1 MVSASLLCLLVLLPL
16 HGAFEEYQAEHQT
29 VLEGQNLDLHC
40 AFAGDGQSALEWKN
54 PSGFVLFFNSWQGL
68 KNQRYKLIHSSEN
81 SLSIRL
87 SNIKK
92 HENGVYTCL
101 YYSLPVKRKLVNVTV
116 LDAPIKS
123 HLEASKISVPNE
135 NEKVV
140 LKCSVWAPKPRPRI
154 TWLLDNGM
162 EILGDA
168 KHQQKGKNCNSTST
182 LIVYRYLP
190 NSTISCVIRHKALGR
205 RNVMTTL
212 HFKNIKLA
220 AESFSNPL
228 GFSTT
233 TTEKPHHYTGL
244 KKTLNT
250 TEASFSTQA
259 PFSRSGEAT
268 LNSVVT
274 RDLART
280 LNRTEENSSLPTP
293 FPTSGRATL
302 NSSTIHGS
310 GKILNVSEGDL
321 TTQTPFLSTDITL
334 DSQIKNGTNLTHDGI
349 FLRKPNI
356 LLPALVTV
364 LLVVLIIFVILFIAK
379 LWKAHRKWKKEN
391 EVSEQT
397 LESNRPRP
405 NEDNHKQKKNRNVVP
420 WKTSKRYIIQDSCM
434 RKSKNSEESQDSSVF
449 EKQFPYV
456 KRSDL

>member
-1 MVSASLLCLLVLLPL
+1 SINSALSETFSLA
-16 HGAFEEYQAEHQT
+16 GAFEEYQAEHQT

-302 NSSTIHGS
+302 NSSTIHG
-310 GKILNVSEGDL
+310 
-321 TTQTPFLSTDITL
+321 
-334 DSQIKNGTNLTHDGI
+334 TNLTHDGI

-405 NEDNHKQKKNRNVVP
+405 NEDNHKQKKNRNGKL
-420 WKTSKRYIIQDSCM
+420 WS
-434 RKSKNSEESQDSSVF
+434 
-449 EKQFPYV
+449 
-456 KRSDL
+456 